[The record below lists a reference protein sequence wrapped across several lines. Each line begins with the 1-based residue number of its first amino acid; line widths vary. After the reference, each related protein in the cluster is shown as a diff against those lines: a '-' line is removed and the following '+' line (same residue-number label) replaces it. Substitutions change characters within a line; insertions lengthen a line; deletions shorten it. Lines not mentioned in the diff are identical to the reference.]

1 VAYHRIKISALE
13 FGQGFAPHF
22 IGIDRGVL
30 FGGFPDNLLDRLQ
43 RLFHFG
49 VIDVL
54 DKIAVS
60 AFGTHYGKEG
70 LGNAFREAIV
80 AAGIPVSKKGS
91 DEKGYSAHG
100 LRKASATIA
109 AESGATESE
118 LNAMFGWSGYQM
130 AQLYTKKA
138 DRKRLAAR
146 ALAKWTRPS
155 SDHAGQSELVHLRL
169 EKERA

>member
-1 VAYHRIKISALE
+1 MPIYVPTHPAL
-13 FGQGFAPHF
+13 GASMAACPSPGLA
-22 IGIDRGVL
+22 IICKD
-30 FGGFPDNLLDRLQ
+30 D
-43 RLFHFG
+43 
-49 VIDVL
+49 
-54 DKIAVS
+54 
-60 AFGTHYGKEG
+60 GTHYGKES
-70 LGNAFREAIV
+70 LGNSFREAV
-80 AAGIPVSKKGS
+80 AAAGIPVSKKGS

-118 LNAMFGWSGYQM
+118 LNAMFGWSGHQM
-130 AQLYTKKA
+130 AQLYTRKA

-155 SDHAGQSELVHLRL
+155 SDDAVGQPELAHLHL

>member
-1 VAYHRIKISALE
+1 MER
-13 FGQGFAPHF
+13 Q
-22 IGIDRGVL
+22 
-30 FGGFPDNLLDRLQ
+30 
-43 RLFHFG
+43 
-49 VIDVL
+49 
-54 DKIAVS
+54 IAVRI
-60 AFGTHYGKEG
+60 AKDDGTHHSKEG

-118 LNAMFGWSGYQM
+118 LNAMFGWSGHQM

-138 DRKRLAAR
+138 DRRRLAAR
-146 ALAKWTRPS
+146 AMAKWTRPPS
-155 SDHAGQSELVHLRL
+155 EEVVGDSELAYLQL
-169 EKERA
+169 EKERG

>member
-1 VAYHRIKISALE
+1 M
-13 FGQGFAPHF
+13 P
-22 IGIDRGVL
+22 
-30 FGGFPDNLLDRLQ
+30 LLAGPFRE
-43 RLFHFG
+43 
-49 VIDVL
+49 IDVRSL
-54 DKIAVS
+54 ADALAARTIPRSRS
-60 AFGTHYGKEG
+60 AMPFARRSRPPE
-70 LGNAFREAIV
+70 FRFR
-80 AAGIPVSKKGS
+80 KKVRTS
-91 DEKGYSAHG
+91 KGYSAHG

-138 DRKRLAAR
+138 DRKRLAVR

-155 SDHAGQSELVHLRL
+155 SDDVVEQAGVAHLHL